1 MIINN
6 VNSEII
12 NEVKSKTKMSDFK
25 RGNDIVMSKKAI
37 LTKFDYVDDFTFSFA
52 ANVMDSGENFRVEIE
67 VDNGNF
73 LERKCNCDDFAR
85 NEQKNCAH
93 IAAGIIA
100 FDKDKEVAKKA
111 LEEDDFEE
119 ETKEPEEYKSVG
131 IKKVTND
138 MKYKE
143 AFHLLKI
150 FSPEEIAKTADKR
163 HLGKIKITPKLEYNK
178 AENVFA
184 STF

>member
-6 VNSEII
+6 INSEVI

-37 LTKFDYVDDFTFSFA
+37 LTKFDIVDDFTFSFA
-52 ANVMDSGENFRVEIE
+52 ANVMDGSENYRVEVE

-73 LERKCNCDDFAR
+73 IERKCNCDDFAR

-93 IAAGIIA
+93 IAAGVIA

-111 LEEDDFEE
+111 LEEDEDFEE
-119 ETKEPEEYKSVG
+119 AKEPEEHKPIG

-150 FSPEEIAKTADKR
+150 FSPEETAKRADKR
-163 HLGKIKITPKLEYNK
+163 HIGKIKITPKLEYNK